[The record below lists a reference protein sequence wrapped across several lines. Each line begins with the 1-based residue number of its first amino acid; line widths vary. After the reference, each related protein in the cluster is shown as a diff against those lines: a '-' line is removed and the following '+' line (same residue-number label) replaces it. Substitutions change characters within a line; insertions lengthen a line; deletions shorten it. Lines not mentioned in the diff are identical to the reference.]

1 MRGKRTGEPGR
12 EALPING
19 VVAFKDSY
27 SKAIVIT
34 DRDGLQKHKL
44 SERKRKQE
52 YDEMQSLK
60 NEVAELKSMMMEILN
75 QNKD

>member
-12 EALPING
+12 EALPVDG

-34 DRDGLQKHKL
+34 DRDGLQKYKL
-44 SERKRKQE
+44 SKRKRKQE

>member
-12 EALPING
+12 EALPVDG
-19 VVAFKDSY
+19 VSAFKDSY

-44 SERKRKQE
+44 SKRKRKQE

-60 NEVAELKSMMMEILN
+60 NEVAELKSMMMEILKSK
-75 QNKD
+75 QG